1 MEKKLLYF
9 LRHGESVYN
18 KMGILQGQ
26 LDSPLSKEG
35 KKDAIKAAPV
45 FKKFELE
52 HIAHSSLVRAKQT
65 AQIVNEQ
72 LNLPISQWE
81 NIKEMDFGGWQS
93 ELKYEYWDE
102 FRNNFYAHGT
112 PPPGGESREELVKRT
127 EHTVKEIC
135 NEINESPI
143 LIVCHGM
150 VMRMLFG
157 EWFTNKTIK
166 EYRELSMPN
175 LALYKVEVEY
185 DAKKLN
191 PLEYKYI
198 DVFGEA

>member
-35 KKDAIKAAPV
+35 KEEAIKVAPV
-45 FKKFELE
+45 FKKFELK
-52 HIAHSSLVRAKQT
+52 HVAHSPLERAIQT
-65 AQIVNEQ
+65 AQIINEQ
-72 LNLPISQWE
+72 LNLPTSEWE

-93 ELKYEYWDE
+93 ELKYEYWDD
-102 FRNNFYAHGT
+102 FRNDFYVKGAS
-112 PPPGGESREELVKRT
+112 PPGGESKEQLVKRS
-127 EHTVKEIC
+127 EHTVKDIC
-135 NEINESPI
+135 NKVDESPI

-150 VMRMLFG
+150 VMRMLLG
-157 EWFTNKTIK
+157 EWFTNKTMK
-166 EYRELSMPN
+166 EYRQLSMPN

-191 PLEYKYI
+191 PLEYEYI
-198 DVFGEA
+198 DVFA